1 VRGRQSNEGTQTS
14 RMGDHPVE
22 VLRVLKSKG
31 MRMLVGIGELEFEKR
46 DIGWGLKPVQSRT
59 LSTASP

>member
-1 VRGRQSNEGTQTS
+1 
-14 RMGDHPVE
+14 MGDHPVE